1 VPLTL
6 TAKNGLS
13 TPTTTVNYNYSA
25 TASESFSKA
34 VTLNAVAAA
43 GGSAIGMTAP
53 GGLASAVAV
62 PASSFSAGTTITP
75 VFPVFTFAAIPT
87 VPTDVYWRAIDSDS
101 VSSLR
106 STPSSSI
113 EGGVKV
119 VSGRLKIVNAYGSEL
134 LTLPMKVTAQYYN
147 GTSWVTSTTD
157 SLSIPGGLTA
167 IDVPGSTPPLCD
179 VIFVTA
185 PLAVASGVGS
195 FTLTKP
201 TNGRCDADIT
211 LSAPSYL
218 PSVTGRATFGIYK
231 SPLIY
236 RRENY

>member
-1 VPLTL
+1 
-6 TAKNGLS
+6 
-13 TPTTTVNYNYSA
+13 
-25 TASESFSKA
+25 
-34 VTLNAVAAA
+34 
-43 GGSAIGMTAP
+43 
-53 GGLASAVAV
+53 
-62 PASSFSAGTTITP
+62 
-75 VFPVFTFAAIPT
+75 VFTFAAIPT
-87 VPTDVYWRAIDSDS
+87 VPTDAYWRAFDSDS

-119 VSGRLKIVNAYGSEL
+119 VSGRLKIANAYGSEL

-157 SLSIPGGLTA
+157 SLSISGGLTA

-179 VIFVTA
+179 VIFATA

-218 PSVTGRATFGIYK
+218 PGVTGRATFGIYK